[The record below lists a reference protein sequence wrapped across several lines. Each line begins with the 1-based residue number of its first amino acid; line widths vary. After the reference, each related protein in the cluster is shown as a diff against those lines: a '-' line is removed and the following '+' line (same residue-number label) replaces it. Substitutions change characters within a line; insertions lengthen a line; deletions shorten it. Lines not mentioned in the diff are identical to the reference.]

1 MLKVSSFSVKALF
14 DHCCAHV
21 TKGIRQE
28 LHIIGDTGQMIMADL
43 QQIAKALVN
52 LINNALKYAPD
63 TDQSILQ
70 SSMLPNSQIKILVK
84 DFGPGIEKKSRIIF
98 LNGIIVP
105 VIKVSSFQVWVWA
118 YIISAASIKSH
129 GGKISSESEPGQG
142 STFWFTLPLELTG
155 Q

>member
-84 DFGPGIEKKSRIIF
+84 DFGPGIEKQKQDHFFERYYRTSY
-98 LNGIIVP
+98 
-105 VIKVSSFQVWVWA
+105 K
-118 YIISAASIKSH
+118 
-129 GGKISSESEPGQG
+129 GQQFSG
-142 STFWFTLPLELTG
+142 ARSGLI
-155 Q
+155 